1 MAQPRAHGPDAIQR
15 LPGPLIEKRMGADAG
30 PTDTRFS
37 EDELLQR
44 ELSMSNMQNKLQ
56 MMLDATLSDI
66 ERYPLRCANLMVID
80 IDRYCRK

>member
-1 MAQPRAHGPDAIQR
+1 MNDSIG
-15 LPGPLIEKRMGADAG
+15 K

-44 ELSMSNMQNKLQ
+44 ELSMSNMQNKPQ

-66 ERYPLRCANLMVID
+66 ERYLRCSNPD
-80 IDRYCRK
+80 GDRHRPLSAGGHGL